1 MRGQIQP
8 PERFI
13 TLTQQLAPPFFFF
26 LSCGFH
32 MPLSQSPRLDFA
44 GLLLS
49 RQNDKSTPP
58 QTDSVDLDHH
68 LRHTWNYSAWPCV
81 WGGNRI
87 QVNREAWDNRN
98 ACFFFFPS
106 LPLPPQPCICKLPLC
121 LLHWICARRFHPPL
135 RLTAAHEAGLFFFS
149 IPSPCSP
156 SSLCSLCP
164 SEFPGD
170 FISAISNRIGAQF
183 SMLHVTLPPNIRTW
197 YGHIIK
203 TAE

>member
-1 MRGQIQP
+1 
-8 PERFI
+8 
-13 TLTQQLAPPFFFF
+13 
-26 LSCGFH
+26 

-68 LRHTWNYSAWPCV
+68 LHHTWNYSAWPCV

-98 ACFFFFPS
+98 ACFFFPFTSTALHLQITFVPLTLDMCSKVSPS
-106 LPLPPQPCICKLPLC
+106 VK
-121 LLHWICARRFHPPL
+121 
-135 RLTAAHEAGLFFFS
+135 AHGRSRSRPLFFFDS
-149 IPSPCSP
+149 SPCSP

>member
-1 MRGQIQP
+1 MTNP
-8 PERFI
+8 PLRKQ
-13 TLTQQLAPPFFFF
+13 TLSTWTTISTIREIILLGPV
-26 LSCGFH
+26 CGGEIG
-32 MPLSQSPRLDFA
+32 S
-44 GLLLS
+44 
-49 RQNDKSTPP
+49 KSTE
-58 QTDSVDLDHH
+58 
-68 LRHTWNYSAWPCV
+68 RHEITEMHV
-81 WGGNRI
+81 
-87 QVNREAWDNRN
+87 
-98 ACFFFFPS
+98 FFFPS

-183 SMLHVTLPPNIRTW
+183 SMLHVTLPPNIRT
-197 YGHIIK
+197 
-203 TAE
+203 